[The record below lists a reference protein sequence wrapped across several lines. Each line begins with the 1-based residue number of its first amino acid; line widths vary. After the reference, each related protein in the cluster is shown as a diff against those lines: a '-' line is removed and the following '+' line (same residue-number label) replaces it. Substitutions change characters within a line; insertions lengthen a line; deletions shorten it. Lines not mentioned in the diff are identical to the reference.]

1 MKKVPQILQELI
13 GDRSGG
19 KKEEEVLFLPMGVN
33 NNTNK
38 RREKNLC
45 ISWIEQQAV
54 LKDLATWWPLKE
66 P

>member
-1 MKKVPQILQELI
+1 MKADSKMKKVPQILQEFI

-19 KKEEEVLFLPMGVN
+19 EKEKEVLFLPMGVN

-45 ISWIEQQAV
+45 ISQIEQPAV
-54 LKDLATWWPLKE
+54 LKDLATW
-66 P
+66 